1 MFGYFITLCMKGL
14 KVKSNS
20 QVYETVNFLSEKF
33 HEFEADRK
41 LKGEIIKSLRGQVLV
56 PHDDL

>member
-1 MFGYFITLCMKGL
+1 MKGL